1 MISDEILRVGR
12 GNSKRIQIVKLLLD
26 LFRGL
31 EATSFA
37 AAIDFIENNS
47 YGDTSEEP
55 CGQDRELLTKLV
67 LILFLPQLLL
77 PQNYCVDR
85 DAELT
90 PTEEVAIALRLTDRF
105 NARHL
110 GEGRHDSLV

>member
-1 MISDEILRVGR
+1 MLSDEILRVGR
-12 GNSKRIQIVKLLLD
+12 GNSKCVQIVKLLLD
-26 LFRGL
+26 LIRGL

-37 AAIDFIENNS
+37 AAIDLIENNS
-47 YGDTSEEP
+47 YGCTSEEP
-55 CGQDRELLTKLV
+55 RCQDLYLLKKLV

-77 PQNYCVDR
+77 PQNYCINR

-90 PTEEVAIALRLTDRF
+90 PTEEVDIALRLADRF

-110 GEGRHDSLV
+110 GEGRHYSLV